1 MVEFNWKTSYM
12 YLNFPLYKFSINWSL
27 LSLAV
32 LPFYT
37 HTHASSRMWLGV
49 FFFSSSSFF
58 RVIISGKIK
67 GKKMTKDHQIKEKN
81 WAIRR
86 YKCKPCCMHNLIK
99 LSINVKLDSNHQKN
113 WNQSNN
119 LRWWKISSL
128 AWISKAKKSVS
139 K

>member
-1 MVEFNWKTSYM
+1 MVEFNWKISYM
-12 YLNFPLYKFSINWSL
+12 YLNFSLYKFSINWSL

-37 HTHASSRMWLGV
+37 HTQTSSRMWLGFS
-49 FFFSSSSFF
+49 FFFFCFF

-67 GKKMTKDHQIKEKN
+67 GKKMTKDHKKRKKKKKKRT
-81 WAIRR
+81 IRR

-99 LSINVKLDSNHQKN
+99 LRINVKLESNHQKN

-128 AWISKAKKSVS
+128 AWMYLAV
-139 K
+139 

>member
-1 MVEFNWKTSYM
+1 MVEFNWKISYM
-12 YLNFPLYKFSINWSL
+12 YLNFSLYKFSINCSL

-37 HTHASSRMWLGV
+37 HTNLITHVIRL
-49 FFFSSSSFF
+49 FFFFFCFF

-67 GKKMTKDHQIKEKN
+67 GKKMTKDHQIKEKKN
-81 WAIRR
+81 WTIRR

-99 LSINVKLDSNHQKN
+99 LRINVKLESNHQKN

-128 AWISKAKKSVS
+128 AWIYLAV
-139 K
+139 